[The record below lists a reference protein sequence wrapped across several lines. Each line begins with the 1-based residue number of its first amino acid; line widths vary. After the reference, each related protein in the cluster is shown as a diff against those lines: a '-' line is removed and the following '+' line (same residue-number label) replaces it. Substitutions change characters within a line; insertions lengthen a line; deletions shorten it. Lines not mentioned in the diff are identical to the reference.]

1 LRVALGR
8 RALAVELEAG
18 MRKLAAYLVAC
29 VAAASAPLV
38 ADARP
43 TGHSFAGWPSQL
55 DGRPLTRLADTPE
68 ELRFYAAQ
76 PTRHARFSD
85 GQRVVLM
92 SWADASIEGFHLAGP
107 CFAAFGF
114 QLQQLAPRSS
124 DGAPAESCFRAT
136 RGGVA
141 QRVCEHIRDGEGR
154 TFASM
159 EAWHLAQLLG
169 STEPPYLGVSI
180 VELEA
185 SAKGQQDQA
194 SANE

>member
-1 LRVALGR
+1 
-8 RALAVELEAG
+8 
-18 MRKLAAYLVAC
+18 MRKLVAYLLAC

-43 TGHSFAGWPSQL
+43 AARSFPGWPSQL

-68 ELRFYAAQ
+68 ETRFYAEQ

-85 GQRVVLM
+85 GQRVVLL
-92 SWADASIEGFHLAGP
+92 SWADASVDGFHLAGP
-107 CFAAFGF
+107 CFIAFGF
-114 QLQQLAPRSS
+114 QLRALAPRAS
-124 DGAPAESCFRAT
+124 DGARTESCFRAT

-141 QRVCEHIRDGEGR
+141 QRVCEHIRDGKGR
-154 TFASM
+154 SFASM

-169 STEPPYLGVSI
+169 STEPPYLGVSV

-185 SAKGQQDQA
+185 GY
-194 SANE
+194 E